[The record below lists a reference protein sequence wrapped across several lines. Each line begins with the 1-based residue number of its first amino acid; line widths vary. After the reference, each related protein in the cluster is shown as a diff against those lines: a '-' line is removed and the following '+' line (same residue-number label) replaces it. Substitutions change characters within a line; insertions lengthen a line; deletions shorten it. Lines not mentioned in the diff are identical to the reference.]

1 MQQWS
6 QLSPWIAGI
15 GILVMLLFMFKLAK
29 STDLIKDLSIQI
41 PRPYSLASSQ
51 LFWWT
56 VIILSCFIY
65 KGVMDKSLPKLNS
78 LALLLL
84 GISAATTLSG
94 KVIDNTDRNSVGN
107 NRHQDQ
113 APSRN
118 FLHDILSDAQ
128 GNYSIH
134 RLQTFLFN
142 VIIGIIYLV
151 EFIHTGNFPDW
162 DSAQVSALLGI
173 SDAGYIAIKNTENT
187 ASTLSTPPG
196 GGPAPIAVL
205 PPAGGQPAGGLPPVP
220 APMPNPDLA
229 ANVPIVNMPAETIVS
244 ATE

>member
-1 MQQWS
+1 MQQWP

-15 GILVMLLFMFKLAK
+15 SILVMLLFMFKLAK
-29 STDLIKDLSIQI
+29 STDLIKDLSIQM

-56 VIILSCFIY
+56 AIILSCFIF
-65 KGVMDKSLPKLNS
+65 KGIKEMTLPTLNP

-94 KVIDNTDRNSVGN
+94 KVIDNADRNTVST
-107 NRHQDQ
+107 NRHQDTT
-113 APSRN
+113 PSRN

-142 VIIGIIYLV
+142 AIIGIFYIV
-151 EFIHTGNFPDW
+151 EFIHTSDFPNW

-187 ASTLSTPPG
+187 ASTLVAPLGGNG
-196 GGPAPIAVL
+196 GGGN
-205 PPAGGQPAGGLPPVP
+205 GGGNGGGGGLPHREGG
-220 APMPNPDLA
+220 ASTA
-229 ANVPIVNMPAETIVS
+229 ADNRSILNMLAETIVS
-244 ATE
+244 ATK

>member
-6 QLSPWIAGI
+6 QPSSWIALF

-29 STDLIKDLSIQI
+29 STDLIKDLSIQS
-41 PRPYSLASSQ
+41 PRPYSLASAQ

-56 VIILSCFIY
+56 AIILSCFIF
-65 KGVMDKSLPKLNS
+65 KGIAESTLPALNP

-94 KVIDNTDRNSVGN
+94 KVIDNADRNTVST

-113 APSRN
+113 TPSKN
-118 FLHDILSDAQ
+118 FLRDILSDAQ

-142 VIIGIIYLV
+142 VIIGIIYIV
-151 EFIHTGNFPDW
+151 EFSNTGNFPDW
-162 DSAQVSALLGI
+162 DSIQVSVLLGI
-173 SDAGYIAIKNTENT
+173 SDAGYIAIKNTENA
-187 ASTLSTPPG
+187 ASTIS
-196 GGPAPIAVL
+196 PAL
-205 PPAGGQPAGGLPPVP
+205 
-220 APMPNPDLA
+220 
-229 ANVPIVNMPAETIVS
+229 NVPLVNTPAETIVS
-244 ATE
+244 ATK